1 MKNKRIW
8 LVSHYSMPP
17 EYEMRIKTERYAHYL
32 GQKGYDVTIFSASTI
47 HNTDINLITDKSL
60 YIERKYGDLKF
71 VHIRCSDYSVNGIRR
86 IINMQQFAYRFRRI
100 AKNLPQPDVVVADVN
115 CTNYKQIYLYCKKR
129 KIPFYVDVR
138 DLWPASIVAYCN
150 FHENDLVI
158 KYLYHKEKTMYKQ
171 ATGIIF
177 SMEGGYEYIK
187 DHHWEH
193 LIPKSKVYYIN
204 NGVDLEQFRYNKEN
218 YQIND
223 NDLKSPD
230 TFKVIYTGSI
240 RKVNNLG
247 LILDSAKL
255 VKNKKIKFLVWGDGD
270 ELLMLK
276 RRVRDENIT
285 NVVFKGKVEKKFIPY
300 IVSHADLNFAHNEA
314 TPLFKYGISFNKL
327 FDYMAAGKPIFCDFP
342 CDYNPAVKEG
352 CGIESVDTSASAI
365 ASKID
370 YISELKEKD
379 YEAYCYNALNAAR
392 KYDFKNLTND
402 LISVVVSK

>member
-17 EYEMRIKTERYAHYL
+17 EYEMRIKTEMYAHYL

-47 HNTDINLITDKSL
+47 HNTDINLIIDKSP

-71 VHIRCSDYSVNGIRR
+71 VHIRCSDYSGNGIKR

-129 KIPFYVDVR
+129 RIPFYVDVR
-138 DLWPASIVAYCN
+138 DLWPASIVAYCG
-150 FHENDLVI
+150 FHENGLLV
-158 KYLYHKEKTMYKQ
+158 KYLYHREKTMYKQ

-193 LIPKSKVYYIN
+193 AIPKSKVYYIN
-204 NGVDLEQFRYNKEN
+204 NGVDLDQFRYNKEK

-223 NDLKSPD
+223 NDLKDPD

-247 LILDSAKL
+247 LLLDSAKL

-276 RRVRDENIT
+276 RRVVDENIT
-285 NVVFKGKVEKKFIPY
+285 NVVFKGKVEKKFVPY
-300 IVSHADLNFAHNEA
+300 IVSSADLNFAHNTSA
-314 TPLFKYGISFNKL
+314 FLFKYGISFNKI
-327 FDYMAAGKPIFCDFP
+327 FDYMAAGKPIFFDFP
-342 CDYNPAVKEG
+342 CDYNPAVEEK
-352 CGIESVDTSASAI
+352 CGIDIDNTSSVAI
-365 ASKID
+365 ASTID
-370 YISELKEKD
+370 SISKLDKEK
-379 YEAYCYNALNAAR
+379 YQYYCINSLKAAQ
-392 KYDFKNLTND
+392 KYDFKNLTRN
-402 LISVVVSK
+402 LLSVIS